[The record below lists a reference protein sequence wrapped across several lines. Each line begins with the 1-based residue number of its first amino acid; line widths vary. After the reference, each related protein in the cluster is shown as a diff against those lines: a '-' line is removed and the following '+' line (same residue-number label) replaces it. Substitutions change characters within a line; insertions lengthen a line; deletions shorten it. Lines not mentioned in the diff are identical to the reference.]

1 MVSYNYKEF
10 LCLIEKCVEKEKK
23 YFFYG
28 ENIFQINLTV
38 EQLLKKI
45 GKAEKETIYSW
56 ETSIEQIFTKLST
69 STLFCEKVAVI
80 LKNFEF
86 TKKKFRKS
94 LVEFIKNYECEQYL
108 IIIHEGVLPYKE
120 MKNDK
125 DGTLDFLLKKTVSVD
140 FANFSKQEILNNFI
154 PNNCTKKLSDSA
166 KHLLFENSGNDI
178 CLLYNELN
186 KISFYKPDVQEITET
201 DVEKCCSVYDNSEIK
216 DLFYSIENRNI
227 TKSLSILSSLF
238 VNGIEP
244 VYLSVSLYRYFRKQF
259 LWGKIQQSKIFEI
272 LKELHNMDYKL
283 KTTSNNRYVFESV
296 VINLCKILGS

>member
-10 LCLIEKCVEKEKK
+10 VHLMESSIEKEKK

-45 GKAEKETIYSW
+45 GNAEKETVYSW
-56 ETSIEQIFTKLST
+56 ESSLEQIFTKLST
-69 STLFCEKVAVI
+69 STLFYDKVVVI
-80 LKNFEF
+80 LKNFEL

-94 LVEFIKNYECEQYL
+94 LVEFIKNYECKQYL

-125 DGTLDFLLKKTVSVD
+125 DGILDFLLKNTVSVD
-140 FANFSKQEILNNFI
+140 FPNFSKEEILNNFI

-166 KHLLFENSGNDI
+166 KQLLFENSGNDMY
-178 CLLYNELN
+178 LLYNELN
-186 KISFYKPDVQEITET
+186 KISFYKPDIQEITET
-201 DVEKCCSVYDNSEIK
+201 DVEKCCSVYDNTEMK
-216 DLFYSIENRNI
+216 DLFYNIENRNMA
-227 TKSLSILSSLF
+227 KSLSILSSLV

-244 VYLSVSLYRYFRKQF
+244 VYLSVSLHRYFRKQF
-259 LWGKIQQSKIFEI
+259 LWGKIQQSKIFDV
-272 LKELHNMDYKL
+272 LKELYNMDYKL
-283 KTTSNNRYVFESV
+283 KTTSNSKYVLESGV
-296 VINLCKILGS
+296 